1 MVFRILKNI
10 VKTTALIAAGAAIGI
25 WFAPPTAKAELQK
38 RFAVAQKHSGK
49 LHSSAD
55 KLWTDNLQ
63 KKLVNATKSMDP
75 RKIDG
80 KMVDGWIQSGKN
92 AVATISTEA
101 KKTQET
107 LVKANQVIQSAKT
120 EYRQYGTMFGM

>member
-25 WFAPPTAKAELQK
+25 WFAPSTAKAELQK

-49 LHSSAD
+49 LQSSAD